1 MKSGIHRILGSY
13 IECLYEVRVFQAL
26 TAVLLE
32 MQVLWNNT
40 LWRLVNNYRGREH
53 LQCQVGQEEK

>member
-1 MKSGIHRILGSY
+1 MPIRSTCEKTAI
-13 IECLYEVRVFQAL
+13 FQVL

-32 MQVLWNNT
+32 MQVLWNIT